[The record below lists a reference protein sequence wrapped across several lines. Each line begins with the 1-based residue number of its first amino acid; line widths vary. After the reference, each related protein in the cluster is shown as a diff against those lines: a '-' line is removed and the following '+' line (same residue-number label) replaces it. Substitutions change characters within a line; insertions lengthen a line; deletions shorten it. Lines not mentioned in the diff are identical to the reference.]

1 MRNVDV
7 VLSLPEELVE
17 RAKSEGLLDEARIAA
32 WLAAELE
39 RRSRVAQFRKD
50 VQVLR
55 SVEPSL
61 TQAEIDAEIAAYRQE
76 KERRESSSS

>member
-39 RRSRVAQFRKD
+39 RRSRVAQLRADIQK
-50 VQVLR
+50 LR
-55 SVEPSL
+55 SVEPPL
-61 TQAEIDAEIAAYRQE
+61 TQAEIDAD
-76 KERRESSSS
+76 

>member
-17 RAKSEGLLDEARIAA
+17 RAKMEGLLDEARIAA

-39 RRSRVAQFRKD
+39 RKSRISQFRKD
-50 VQVLR
+50 IQVLR
-55 SVEPSL
+55 SVEPAL
-61 TQAEIDAEIAAYRQE
+61 TQEEIDAEIAAYRQ
-76 KERRESSSS
+76 